1 MLRKLNYQ
9 KITVTAKNKLLFR
22 YWIWPIGYIF
32 LMYFLSSLNIS
43 QIQKVNITHLDKMLH
58 IIEYSVFGYLLIR
71 AYNVTASFSYKK
83 LFLLVLLTGF
93 LIGGLDE
100 YYQSFLIYRQSSL
113 LDLTAD
119 LIGVVIGISLFRKAG
134 R

>member
-1 MLRKLNYQ
+1 M
-9 KITVTAKNKLLFR
+9 TAKNKLLFR

-32 LMYFLSSLNIS
+32 LMFFLSSLNIS

-71 AYNVTASFSYKK
+71 AYNATTSFSYKK